1 MGVTST
7 NDIVLSPDWNLVV
20 GLLLGMLGLVLI
32 LLGFMYYFRK
42 RAWISHNRDGKGA
55 QNSSKGGS
63 FFKKKPHAVYVA
75 NDDGR

>member
-32 LLGFMYYFRK
+32 LLGFMYYFR
-42 RAWISHNRDGKGA
+42 AVPLRD
-55 QNSSKGGS
+55 SKQ
-63 FFKKKPHAVYVA
+63 
-75 NDDGR
+75 RETTQ